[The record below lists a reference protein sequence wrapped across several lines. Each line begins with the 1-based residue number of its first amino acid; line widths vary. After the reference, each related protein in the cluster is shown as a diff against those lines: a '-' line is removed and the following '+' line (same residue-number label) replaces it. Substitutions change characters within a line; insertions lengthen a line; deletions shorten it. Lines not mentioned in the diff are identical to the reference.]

1 MRMSS
6 TAQEFIE
13 CAAALLRDAADEPQ
27 FRAVC
32 NRAYYGAFHAA
43 QAFHR
48 RLRAP
53 GTVGR
58 ARGSHEQLIAQL
70 CNPTINQ
77 RDEQFAASRAIGKS
91 LQKLYYA
98 RVTADYHLSD
108 HVDGPLA
115 ITSAHLAK
123 TILRTTT

>member
-1 MRMSS
+1 MSS
-6 TAQEFIE
+6 TALELIE
-13 CAAALLRDAADEPQ
+13 CAASLLHDARGEPQ

-32 NRAYYGAFHAA
+32 SRAYYGAFHAA

-58 ARGSHEQLIAQL
+58 ARGSHEQLITQL
-70 CNPTINQ
+70 RNPTISQ
-77 RDEQFAASRAIGKS
+77 RDEQFVVSQEIGKR
-91 LQKLYYA
+91 LQRLYYV

-108 HVDGPLA
+108 HVDGALA
-115 ITSAHLAK
+115 ATSTSLAEI
-123 TILRTTT
+123 ILRSSA